1 MEEHLGKSKAN
12 EEELKSNA
20 TDLERELKELQMRY
34 DEETGRLQGRI
45 ADVEKAQMKLIEK
58 AFVSAEP
65 GAAVQTRKKS
75 NKNELTLSTVPT
87 SEAQAPIS
95 NGNVSD
101 QSTTETY
108 QTRYDR
114 LRTVTA
120 SLRAQLNSSLPP
132 SDSQRKRRRIEQ
144 IGSNGSVSTT
154 EVGSSASMSMTGM
167 AASAILSKRLEQ
179 EGIIMTPAVSVEN
192 QESKNYRD
200 IQSLAEENKR
210 KQLQTSLDECTASMD
225 KLDRVFR
232 ILMTKFTGEVK
243 QRKQSQTSLE
253 ECTASRDN
261 LKEKLNELQT
271 RYDTERTQAQK
282 SLQEYAEA
290 DWEKKFNKL
299 QRKHSLKEE
308 ERKGLEKSLTRYKE
322 KAKKMAMDLVKAT
335 AIKDNMEKEKDEL
348 QSQCQSQAGTIKKM
362 EEHLGKSK
370 ANEEELKS
378 NATDLE
384 RELKELQMRYDE
396 EKGGLQGQIADLEK
410 AQLTLLGK
418 VFQPT
423 EAAVAVQEVTSA
435 SLLAKRPK
443 RMKEM
448 ESALKGVLNG
458 GINDEQTQVVQ
469 HLLAKEF
476 ATGIASLT
484 NTLVGGT
491 NISCH
496 PVGSTA
502 EGVGLFIKGH
512 SDIDVACQVDNPE
525 DTAGKIAIRTS
536 VNAKYLTT
544 AMNRKI
550 SIKYFGNKGTHKIP
564 AVTCTFTATI
574 YGEDA
579 MLDVVYFKA
588 EATTGTRYLGL
599 EQAKIMKVMF
609 AKYTFARPIVLFLK
623 TASAFVA
630 SIFPEAN
637 KKSSSYASSILFK
650 AWLDTLLEHENA
662 PDKLLRK
669 FANWVSNLAVRLE
682 VRCDV
687 DDYYNITCTSNGVP
701 SSTPGITIFEP
712 LYQKDDA
719 NHICNISEKTVELG
733 SSAGQLAQHAL
744 YTYQGML
751 CLIGD
756 SVG

>member
-75 NKNELTLSTVPT
+75 NKNELTLSTVST
-87 SEAQAPIS
+87 SEAQAT
-95 NGNVSD
+95 D
-101 QSTTETY
+101 LEKAT
-108 QTRYDR
+108 
-114 LRTVTA
+114 
-120 SLRAQLNSSLPP
+120 
-132 SDSQRKRRRIEQ
+132 
-144 IGSNGSVSTT
+144 GSNV
-154 EVGSSASMSMTGM
+154 
-167 AASAILSKRLEQ
+167 
-179 EGIIMTPAVSVEN
+179 
-192 QESKNYRD
+192 
-200 IQSLAEENKR
+200 
-210 KQLQTSLDECTASMD
+210 
-225 KLDRVFR
+225 KL
-232 ILMTKFTGEVK
+232 
-243 QRKQSQTSLE
+243 
-253 ECTASRDN
+253 
-261 LKEKLNELQT
+261 
-271 RYDTERTQAQK
+271 
-282 SLQEYAEA
+282 
-290 DWEKKFNKL
+290 
-299 QRKHSLKEE
+299 
-308 ERKGLEKSLTRYKE
+308 
-322 KAKKMAMDLVKAT
+322 
-335 AIKDNMEKEKDEL
+335 EKEKDEL

-418 VFQPT
+418 VFQST
-423 EAAVAVQEVTSA
+423 EAGVAVQEVTSA

-733 SSAGQLAQHAL
+733 SSMDTADKSNELAKLAL

-751 CLIGD
+751 CLIGG

>member
-1 MEEHLGKSKAN
+1 MVSSFGFPRRLRFRPLVALVLLALIACPCSCPRKASRSKTQPSAQSQSKSGPSSRDDKSESTVPTSEAQATDLEKATGSNVKLEKEKDELQSQCQSQKMEEHLGKSKAN

-75 NKNELTLSTVPT
+75 NKNELTLSTVST
-87 SEAQAPIS
+87 SEAQAT
-95 NGNVSD
+95 D
-101 QSTTETY
+101 LEKAT
-108 QTRYDR
+108 
-114 LRTVTA
+114 
-120 SLRAQLNSSLPP
+120 
-132 SDSQRKRRRIEQ
+132 
-144 IGSNGSVSTT
+144 GSNV
-154 EVGSSASMSMTGM
+154 
-167 AASAILSKRLEQ
+167 
-179 EGIIMTPAVSVEN
+179 
-192 QESKNYRD
+192 
-200 IQSLAEENKR
+200 
-210 KQLQTSLDECTASMD
+210 
-225 KLDRVFR
+225 KL
-232 ILMTKFTGEVK
+232 
-243 QRKQSQTSLE
+243 
-253 ECTASRDN
+253 
-261 LKEKLNELQT
+261 
-271 RYDTERTQAQK
+271 
-282 SLQEYAEA
+282 
-290 DWEKKFNKL
+290 
-299 QRKHSLKEE
+299 
-308 ERKGLEKSLTRYKE
+308 
-322 KAKKMAMDLVKAT
+322 
-335 AIKDNMEKEKDEL
+335 EKEKDEL

-418 VFQPT
+418 VFQST
-423 EAAVAVQEVTSA
+423 EAGVAVQEVTSA